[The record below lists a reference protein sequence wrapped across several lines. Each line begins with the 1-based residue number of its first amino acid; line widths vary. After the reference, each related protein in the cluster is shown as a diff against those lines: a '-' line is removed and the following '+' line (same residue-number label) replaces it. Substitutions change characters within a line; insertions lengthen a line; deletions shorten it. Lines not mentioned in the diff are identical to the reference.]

1 MKPLD
6 HTRRYGNKSGPWEE
20 SQNLN
25 QSITEH
31 LAGMQYLAEMVLERD
46 GAIPAEFDRNRIR
59 KMILVHDLH
68 EGHIDDVVHKT
79 DARRAEEAE
88 WDSIISDVYSKG
100 GDHTTG
106 ELIAE
111 YNKKTSPE
119 AKFVKAL
126 DHLEALLTILYADRV
141 DKVKNREA
149 SNAKI
154 MEGVVEI
161 SPLLAQITTL
171 VNERLIQRREEVGQ
185 QELDF

>member
-1 MKPLD
+1 
-6 HTRRYGNKSGPWEE
+6 
-20 SQNLN
+20 
-25 QSITEH
+25 
-31 LAGMQYLAEMVLERD
+31 
-46 GAIPAEFDRNRIR
+46 
-59 KMILVHDLH
+59 MILVHDLH